1 MINEKLLN
9 DTWKAFLDMYV
20 LANFYNEQPHNTDNT
35 EKLLWIL
42 RVLKAHLTDMY
53 KAIEESEDGK
63 RR

>member
-20 LANFYNEQPHNTDNT
+20 LANFYNEQPDNADNT

-42 RVLKAHLTDMY
+42 RVSKAHLTDIY

-63 RR
+63 GR